1 MANSVTL
8 NVGVNK
14 SLLLKDFNDVF
25 ASVERGIGAKGIN
38 FKVNEN
44 SIRQPLGRI
53 SGDVSQFSRSLEA
66 ATARVVA
73 FSATLAVIGGT
84 VQSFNNLVNAT
95 IQVEKKLK
103 DINAVFGLSSSGL
116 QAFSKDIFN
125 AARETG
131 QSFDDAAK
139 AALEFSRQGLTA
151 AETSKRVAASLTLV
165 RLSGL
170 DVEKSVDA
178 ITTTLNGFSKEGL
191 TAVEVINKLVAVD
204 GKFAVSAQDL
214 ANALSRVG
222 SSAQDAGVGF
232 NELIGLVTAARQI
245 TGREGA
251 VIGNSLKTIF
261 TRIQRADVL
270 DQLEAF
276 GVIAK
281 DAAGAALQADVVL
294 KNLGLSF
301 KNLSQAQQ
309 ASVSELVGGVFQIN
323 QLKAILGDL
332 GRQYNI
338 TGDATRTAAE
348 ASNEAAKRNEVLN
361 QSLATLIQNSKTTAT
376 QIGAAFGNISIAE
389 PLRKLLQGGGN
400 NIVGDFST
408 SILNGLKQI
417 DSDKQEFNNVGE
429 KIAAFVGEGLAK
441 GFGNILTG
449 PGLVFGGRIVG
460 QLLKLTGGK
469 LIGEAG
475 DLLGKKKGDNLL
487 NTQDA
492 VLSRATDAELKRF
505 NAATNV
511 EAKERAILSILER
524 QAAVAAATAG
534 ARLEAAQTL
543 AGFAGTTRNQLRTAG
558 RAGFA
563 GGYLPIAEE
572 SAAIRQGVGGA
583 SPGARP
589 VVIPNFAFGGGKR
602 DTIVANSDE
611 YIVPNFA
618 NGGSA
623 IFNQDMIRS
632 MGLPPGATKIAADG
646 YIPNFAGGPIGL
658 RRGATSI
665 GKGSFARVLRQK
677 DSDFVFKAFNNER
690 GDPSTFIRDEF
701 AISKVAEELG
711 LPVAK
716 VFGTAKRSVARGG
729 IYKEFV
735 DGTLGS
741 KISNSD
747 RNEIVDELRARFREN
762 GIDPV
767 DLRAENFIIKKGAD
781 LKNIDSMIKNAVVV
795 DPGLFQPNDQSLLKR
810 YQSNYYSKAGGYIP
824 NFANNPLAAAFV
836 REREAGVPADQ
847 IYVDIDPRAKSS
859 GNPQGIVVA
868 NRRDEPNGAAQ
879 GVNRV
884 LGQGG
889 DPRFAGSSKGFIPNF
904 ADNTGAIPVAAGG
917 YQPYEPNFLP
927 GSNFLSQRGKK
938 TVVATN
944 AAGYPMVKDSLNNW
958 RLMTASE
965 INLLPKNFTSQV
977 VQREGGSSS
986 NQPGGGF
993 MGGGGSSGPFIP
1005 NIAPSSSS
1013 SGGGGGNKPPV
1024 ITGGGGSS
1032 GGGGKPPIALGGAS
1046 PVPGDNFSGA
1056 GRSPINTPD
1065 FGLANR
1071 NFRGAFYNEVPQK
1084 IEGKTLQD
1092 RRGKFTGGD
1101 TLEDV
1106 NAIYEDFKKAAAED
1120 SNQKKRIAVKQLRS
1134 LDLNS
1139 KSIDSIKTVF
1149 EAYEKALK
1157 SDVAAQTA
1165 IQKSINRNLEKQ
1177 KRASETPLS
1186 NLNSPQFIK
1195 ENVAKAPVFTGQSI
1209 PGTFQPPANATFTQS
1224 GPGSGILSPLPNPRA
1239 EFIAARQEQAR
1250 AVALE
1255 RVKERIS
1262 TGSPVSAAQ
1271 QKFLSE
1277 EITKEARKQAQVV
1290 LPPGA
1295 SKGVI
1300 EQYVKGYVEQ
1310 VGKELN
1316 DSYRKIASVK
1326 SQDDGLKARTSG
1338 IFASLFRDPLK
1349 EFDKLAAQGKI
1360 TGDIDIRRQ
1369 QALSASQARS
1379 QRIGQIG
1386 LVSSFVAPV
1395 AAGFISE
1402 GVGGTTSGQVR
1413 GGASGALQGLGT
1425 GLAIGSSFGPVGAGI
1440 GAAGG
1445 AILGGFLGAIG
1456 KATKSFEEIAK
1467 AIDGTDAANQKT
1479 LNGIGQ
1485 YIQLQSQLNQI
1496 VEEGGKPET
1505 IERIK
1510 KSQREALLSAPEPTR
1525 SRLLGAGNDF
1535 DKLGEILGGK
1545 NAEFATGSIR
1555 DTALSSI
1562 SKFAENKRDK
1572 DRGDAAR
1579 TLGAIVSPNIN
1590 TDSLIKFS
1598 SQSRKGAGFVQ
1609 DEDINKIISSAG
1621 FSQEQGK
1628 EVFTQLKKAFG
1639 SSAKDLK
1646 DFFEEVAKIA
1656 KENAKLKPVLD
1667 EIQRSGIQGADITK
1681 QLEAYSRKLEEGVK
1695 ITQIL
1700 NDFQDK
1706 VRGARIETGLSLGGL
1721 SDNSSLGIRSGANLS
1736 NAERNRQQANSQGL
1750 ALAQSRILNL
1760 LPNKSLEGQ
1769 QSVLSAGSSAD
1780 LQKFAELSGSK
1791 GIKDKLSDVIV
1802 ELKRVELQG
1811 ELGVALA
1818 KEQNRLQE
1826 LSLKASQQNRLF
1838 SQGTFNPEAVAR
1850 FGALGVTSRL
1860 SRSGARGSAIS
1871 ANQGLEQIGVL
1882 DELGLPRTDQ
1892 TFNIESGLRKRSVGV
1907 NISQLLSRRLGREVG
1922 VNEIDSATEE
1932 FSRKGKSNLEFD
1944 EANRIKEANKLRK
1957 FDVGAARSN
1966 LFSGASNVDISS
1978 LVKAGGLSG
1987 DTGIL
1992 RSGLDS
1998 VATNTKESANLLA
2011 DIAALL
2017 SKKDANE
2024 ELTKTIID
2032 ITSAEKQGASAEV
2045 LKDLRSKAENLQS
2058 KINTPLPSAQ
2068 RKSATSL
2075 VDVNSRAS
2083 EGGTTKLTPISFL
2096 EKLKTGNI
2104 SPLKDNTFRYNG
2116 GKEETDVEKLKS
2128 KKVDFITRNPQSKS
2142 STDAI
2147 TLDSFQ
2153 VNANDVQNSGYA
2165 ESFFAGFNEKF
2176 GGIKDDLQSLA
2187 SVGRQVADSLE
2198 SSLGNAFGDFVTGAK
2213 SGKDAFRSFTL
2224 SILGDAS
2231 RAFASQA
2238 IRGLLG
2244 AAFGGPSG
2252 LFAGIGRNSGGD
2264 IPRFAQGG
2272 SVPALLTGGEYYF
2285 GPEQVQSIG
2294 RDNLMKMNQGLVDR
2308 YAGGGLV
2315 RGGNGVTDDVP
2326 ARLDG
2331 GGFVLKKSA
2340 VSKYGADYLDSL
2352 AAGHVQKKFFGGM
2365 LLGGLLGAGVGY
2377 ATGGKKGA
2385 LIGGLLGGI
2394 GGGLAQNYAQ
2404 TGNLLKSGADSG
2416 FFSFAKSAGSSGNL
2430 SVMPDNFSEFGGA
2443 TSKAASAPMSNF
2455 QKLGIGL
2462 GISAALGVASSLL
2475 TPKVKE
2481 GRVMNDAEISANRV
2495 NLEAGQSNLSQYQY
2509 LQINPQ
2515 GGYSSLASG
2524 PQIATRRFS
2533 EGGSVTPMSMATMQ
2547 EYPTSRAP
2555 ITARRFSEGGSV
2567 DQTASMA
2574 GNSGPM
2580 ASVNEG
2586 SDNQSGHK
2594 VNINISINNQGQASS
2609 ENSSDTSSPEFAN
2622 TLGKAVE
2629 GKVLEV
2635 LNQQSRVGGFFSQQK
2650 RFGNV

>member
-1 MANSVTL
+1 MSNSVTL

-14 SLLLKDFNDVF
+14 ANLLKDFNDVF

-73 FSATLAVIGGT
+73 FSATLAIIGGT
-84 VQSFNNLVNAT
+84 VQAFSNLVTAT

-139 AALEFSRQGLTA
+139 AALEFSRQGLNA

-170 DVEKSVDA
+170 DVGKSVEA
-178 ITTTLNGFSKEGL
+178 ITTTLNGFNKEGL

-276 GVIAK
+276 GVKAK
-281 DAAGAALQADVVL
+281 DASGAALQADLVL
-294 KNLGLSF
+294 KNLGTSF
-301 KNLSQAQQ
+301 KNLSKAQQ

-361 QSLATLIQNSKTTAT
+361 QSLATLLQNSKTTAT
-376 QIGAAFGNISIAE
+376 QIGAAFGNLSIAE
-389 PLRKLLQGGGN
+389 PLRKALQGGGN
-400 NIVGDFST
+400 NILGDFSS

-429 KIAAFVGEGLAK
+429 QIAAFVGEGLAK

-475 DLLGKKKGDNLL
+475 DLLGKKKSDGLL
-487 NTQDA
+487 NAQDA
-492 VLSRATDAELKRF
+492 VLSKATDAELKRF

-511 EAKERAILSILER
+511 ESKERAILAILER

-543 AGFAGTTRNQLRTAG
+543 AGFAGTTRTSLRNAG

-572 SAAIRQGVGGA
+572 SSAIRQGVGGA

-632 MGLPPGATKIAADG
+632 MGLPPGATKIAAGG

-665 GKGSFARVLRQK
+665 GEGTFGRVLRQK
-677 DSDFVFKAFNNER
+677 DSDFVFKAFKSDLGSPE
-690 GDPSTFIRDEF
+690 TAIRDEF
-701 AISKVAEELG
+701 AISKIAQELG

-735 DGTLGS
+735 DGILGS
-741 KISNSD
+741 KLPSGD
-747 RNEIVDELRARFREN
+747 RNEAVAELRARFRES
-762 GIDPV
+762 GINPV
-767 DLRAENFIIKKGAD
+767 DLRGDNFIVRKGAN
-781 LKNIDSMIKNAVVV
+781 LKDIENIIKNSVVV
-795 DPGLFQPNDQSLLKR
+795 DPGLFQPNDQSLLKK
-810 YQSNYYSKAGGYIP
+810 YNSNYYSKAGGYIP

-847 IYVDIDPRAKSS
+847 IYVDIDPRAKSN

-879 GVNRV
+879 GINRV

-889 DPRFAGSSKGFIPNF
+889 DPRFAGASRGYVPNF
-904 ADNTGAIPVAAGG
+904 ADLP
-917 YQPYEPNFLP
+917 P
-927 GSNFLSQRGKK
+927 GSLSFKSPGSLTSSGGAFQAANLSSAVSDADISRINKLIQSLKSVTSRGDFERLGAEITDFGLKLDKVSFKKLGAEFDPVFTGLALRAKTFINQKNIFGESPTPANEINFASFDAVSNSSSQRGSSIVSASQPPSFIGATGVELRLKK
-938 TVVATN
+938 QLTGLTN
-944 AAGYPMVKDSLNNW
+944 DQISSL
-958 RLMTASE
+958 L
-965 INLLPKNFTSQV
+965 
-977 VQREGGSSS
+977 
-986 NQPGGGF
+986 
-993 MGGGGSSGPFIP
+993 
-1005 NIAPSSSS
+1005 NI
-1013 SGGGGGNKPPV
+1013 SGGGNLGRNDSVQSIRGELLAKPLDVDRNKTLVGLARSGTLNTNFDESVRGRLKGGESLESAFQVASKEYLDVGGTAKQLKNAQTKLIYGFVQYEKQLAEDAAASQKLVSEKKRALEISSVQNKAGIQLQARKNTIGDV
-1024 ITGGGGSS
+1024 LGRQGGSIDDLS
-1032 GGGGKPPIALGGAS
+1032 TRELRIVKSQLKRQATEELGFSNFNQSDLRKDSTAQGQIKDLAAAKLKELTTKAPDTSALFKTLQTSTGIFGNFNKQAEKLIAGSKLS
-1046 PVPGDNFSGA
+1046 DPEKE
-1056 GRSPINTPD
+1056 II
-1065 FGLANR
+1065 R
-1071 NFRGAFYNEVPQK
+1071 NQATN
-1084 IEGKTLQD
+1084 LQD
-1092 RRGKFTGGD
+1092 RRSQRVFQGG
-1101 TLEDV
+1101 
-1106 NAIYEDFKKAAAED
+1106 
-1120 SNQKKRIAVKQLRS
+1120 
-1134 LDLNS
+1134 
-1139 KSIDSIKTVF
+1139 
-1149 EAYEKALK
+1149 
-1157 SDVAAQTA
+1157 
-1165 IQKSINRNLEKQ
+1165 
-1177 KRASETPLS
+1177 
-1186 NLNSPQFIK
+1186 
-1195 ENVAKAPVFTGQSI
+1195 
-1209 PGTFQPPANATFTQS
+1209 
-1224 GPGSGILSPLPNPRA
+1224 
-1239 EFIAARQEQAR
+1239 
-1250 AVALE
+1250 
-1255 RVKERIS
+1255 
-1262 TGSPVSAAQ
+1262 
-1271 QKFLSE
+1271 
-1277 EITKEARKQAQVV
+1277 
-1290 LPPGA
+1290 
-1295 SKGVI
+1295 
-1300 EQYVKGYVEQ
+1300 
-1310 VGKELN
+1310 
-1316 DSYRKIASVK
+1316 
-1326 SQDDGLKARTSG
+1326 
-1338 IFASLFRDPLK
+1338 
-1349 EFDKLAAQGKI
+1349 LAASF
-1360 TGDIDIRRQ
+1360 
-1369 QALSASQARS
+1369 ALP
-1379 QRIGQIG
+1379 
-1386 LVSSFVAPV
+1386 F
-1395 AAGFISE
+1395 AAGFINE

-1413 GGASGALQGLGT
+1413 GGISGGLQGVGTGAALGASFGLP
-1425 GLAIGSSFGPVGAGI
+1425 GLAIGG
-1440 GAAGG
+1440 AGG
-1445 AILGGFLGAIG
+1445 AIIGGFLGAIG
-1456 KATKSFEEIAK
+1456 KATKSFEDIAK
-1467 AIDGTDAANQKT
+1467 AINETDAANQKT
-1479 LNGIGQ
+1479 LNGISQ

-1562 SKFAENKRDK
+1562 SKFADGKKDK
-1572 DRGDAAR
+1572 DREDAAR

-1628 EVFTQLKKAFG
+1628 EVFNQLKKAFG
-1639 SSAKDLK
+1639 SSAQDLK
-1646 DFFEEVAKIA
+1646 AFFEEVAKIA
-1656 KENAKLKPVLD
+1656 KENAKLKPILD
-1667 EIQRSGIQGADITK
+1667 EIQRSGLQGADITK

-1706 VRGARIETGLSLGGL
+1706 VRGARIDTGLSLGGL

-1736 NAERNRQQANSQGL
+1736 NAERNQEQGNSQGL
-1750 ALAQSRILNL
+1750 ALARSKILNL

-1780 LQKFAELSGSK
+1780 LEKFAELSGSK
-1791 GIKDKLSDVIV
+1791 VIKDKLSDVIA

-1818 KEQNRLQE
+1818 REQNKLQE
-1826 LSLKASQQNRLF
+1826 LSLKASQQNKLL

-1850 FGALGVTSRL
+1850 FGSLGVTSRL

-1907 NISQLLSRRLGREVG
+1907 NLSQLLSRRLGREVG
-1922 VNEIDSATEE
+1922 VNEIDSAADEL
-1932 FSRKGKSNLEFD
+1932 SSKGKSNIEID
-1944 EANRIKEANKLRK
+1944 EANRIKQANGLRN
-1957 FDVGAARSN
+1957 FNVGAARDN
-1966 LFSGASNVDISS
+1966 LLSGASNVDISS

-1998 VATNTKESANLLA
+1998 VATNTKESADLLA

-2017 SKKDANE
+2017 SKKDSNE

-2058 KINTPLPSAQ
+2058 EINAPLPSTQ
-2068 RKSATSL
+2068 RKSATTL
-2075 VDVNSRAS
+2075 VDINPGAS
-2083 EGGTTKLTPISFL
+2083 EGGTTKL
-2096 EKLKTGNI
+2096 
-2104 SPLKDNTFRYNG
+2104 SPF
-2116 GKEETDVEKLKS
+2116 EV
-2128 KKVDFITRNPQSKS
+2128 S
-2142 STDAI
+2142 ST
-2147 TLDSFQ
+2147 LDTE
-2153 VNANDVQNSGYA
+2153 NSGYT
-2165 ESFFAGFNEKF
+2165 ESFFAGFQEKF

-2224 SILGDAS
+2224 SILNDAS

-2238 IRGLLG
+2238 IKGILN
-2244 AAFGGPSG
+2244 AAFG
-2252 LFAGIGRNSGGD
+2252 LNSGGSVPKLNSGGS

-2285 GPEQVQSIG
+2285 GPQQVQSIG
-2294 RDNLMKMNQGLVDR
+2294 RDNLMKMNSGLVDR
-2308 YAGGGLV
+2308 YASGGLV

-2326 ARLDG
+2326 AHLDG

-2352 AAGHVQKKFFGGM
+2352 ASGHVQKKFFGGM

-2404 TGNLLKSGADSG
+2404 TGSLFKTGGSGSG
-2416 FFSFAKSAGSSGNL
+2416 FFSFAKSAGSGASGNL
-2430 SVMPDNFSEFGGA
+2430 NIGSEDSLSGFDSA
-2443 TSKAASAPMSNF
+2443 APKAAPMSNF
-2455 QKLGIGL
+2455 QKLGVGL
-2462 GISAALGVASSLL
+2462 GVSAALGLAGSLL
-2475 TPKVKE
+2475 TPKIKE
-2481 GRVMNDAEISANRV
+2481 GRVMNNAEISANRV
-2495 NLEAGQSNLSQYQY
+2495 NLEAGQSNLNQYQY
-2509 LQINPQ
+2509 LQVNPQ

-2533 EGGSVTPMSMATMQ
+2533 EGGSV
-2547 EYPTSRAP
+2547 
-2555 ITARRFSEGGSV
+2555 

-2574 GNSGPM
+2574 GTSGPT

-2586 SDNQSGHK
+2586 SDNQNGHK

-2635 LNQQSRVGGFFSQQK
+2635 LNQQSRIGGFFSQQK